1 MIYLPLVALL
11 VTSLFSCSPNQRGAS
26 IHSDLEQIDGKGLVI
41 LEGVTLVDG
50 TGYPPRYNSVVV
62 LKDERILTITDK
74 AKYTPI
80 YPKD

>member
-1 MIYLPLVALL
+1 MHYLLLHYFLV
-11 VTSLFSCSPNQRGAS
+11 PNQRGTP

-41 LEGVTLVDG
+41 LEGATLVDG
-50 TGYPPRYNSVVV
+50 TGSPPRYNSVVV